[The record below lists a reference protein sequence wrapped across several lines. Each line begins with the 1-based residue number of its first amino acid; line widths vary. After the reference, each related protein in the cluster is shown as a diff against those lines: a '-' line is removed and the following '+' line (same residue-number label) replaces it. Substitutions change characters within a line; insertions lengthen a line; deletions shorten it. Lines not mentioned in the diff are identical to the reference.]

1 MLNLR
6 VHFLYDL
13 GVVIYRLLL
22 IDVDFAKANNMV
34 MLKCKVL
41 YMCIDTDMQV
51 TESKSE
57 NWIT

>member
-57 NWIT
+57 N